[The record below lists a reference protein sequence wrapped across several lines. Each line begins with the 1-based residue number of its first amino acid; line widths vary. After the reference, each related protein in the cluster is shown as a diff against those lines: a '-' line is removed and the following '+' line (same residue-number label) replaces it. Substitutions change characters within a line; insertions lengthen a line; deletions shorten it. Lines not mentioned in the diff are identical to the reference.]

1 MRFESERQIDALL
14 AIYREAEARL
24 TAQVVSAL
32 RSGNLGT
39 ATYRTQQLALVE
51 GLLSQVQGQA
61 LPQALA
67 VLRVSYGEGLAIA
80 NLAGLNT
87 AFTGIHTEAVN
98 ILADSLSNRLGD
110 AFTTVGRQVEDIYRK
125 EGLRLSALS
134 LAEGSTRVEA
144 SESMIQAL
152 TRQGITGFEDRAGRE
167 WGLSRYS
174 SMVLRTTTRE
184 AMSEGTKNRLIE
196 AGMDLVEWT
205 GNGENCPECAE
216 LEGTVYSLT
225 GETGGYE
232 EIVDMPPLHP
242 NCTCVL
248 TPPEVTLDELERQ
261 LNGEE
266 GPSPIAQQPET
277 PASSS
282 PAPDAAAT
290 GTATAANVDQSIIN
304 NFGLIKDGA
313 ESAADAIKGV
323 NPLYSGS
330 DVSDAVAGN
339 CQKVTA
345 AVEMRM
351 RGIDAVAALG
361 NPTGRDLFKWFEN
374 LGDSWKWDRK
384 ITARIGERRFAQIQD
399 EIAATYPIGSRGS
412 IAVQW
417 RGSRSGHIFN
427 WERGKDG
434 VVRFWDGQPG
444 GAVPSNSSVWTNMGQ
459 RYGIM
464 RLDDKR
470 ILGAAENA
478 LTKREVIAE
487 VKRELAA
494 FDKAHPRNE
503 FAAERAAALKKFDDA
518 MDAFRA
524 AAGKPGAAAAA
535 TDLANAK
542 KAFDATE
549 ASIKRKLKA
558 IKRQRTAIR
567 AKAAK

>member
-1 MRFESERQIDALL
+1 MIFNSERQIEALL
-14 AIYREAEARL
+14 GIYREAEARL
-24 TAQVVSAL
+24 AASVIDAL

-39 ATYRTQQLALVE
+39 APYRVQQLELVRS
-51 GLLSQVQGQA
+51 LLTQAQSRA
-61 LPQALA
+61 LPQAA
-67 VLRVSYGEGLAIA
+67 AILRASYSEGLAIA
-80 NLAGLNT
+80 NLAGVNA
-87 AFTGIHTEAVN
+87 AFSGIHTEAVN
-98 ILADSLSNRLGD
+98 VLADSLSNRLGD

-144 SESMIQAL
+144 SDSLIQAL

-196 AGMDLVEWT
+196 GGLDLVEWT
-205 GNGENCPECAE
+205 GNGENCPECEA
-216 LEGTVYSLT
+216 LDGTVYSLT

-232 EIVDMPPLHP
+232 QLVDMPPLHP

-248 TPPEVTLDELERQ
+248 TSPEVTLDELERQ

-290 GTATAANVDQSIIN
+290 GTATAANVDQSIID
-304 NFGLIKDGA
+304 NFGLIKGGA

-361 NPTGRDLFKWFEN
+361 NPTSSDFLKWFES
-374 LGDSWKWDRK
+374 LGSAWKWDRK
-384 ITARIGERRFAQIQD
+384 ITARLGERRFAQIQD
-399 EIAATYPIGSRGS
+399 EIVSTYPAGSRGA
-412 IAVQW
+412 IIVQW

-444 GAVPSNSSVWTNMGQ
+444 RAIPSDSSYWTNMGQ
-459 RYGIM
+459 RYGIL

-494 FDKAHPRNE
+494 FDKAHPPNE

-542 KAFDATE
+542 KAYDATE
-549 ASIKRKLKA
+549 AAIKRKLKA

-567 AKAAK
+567 RKAAK